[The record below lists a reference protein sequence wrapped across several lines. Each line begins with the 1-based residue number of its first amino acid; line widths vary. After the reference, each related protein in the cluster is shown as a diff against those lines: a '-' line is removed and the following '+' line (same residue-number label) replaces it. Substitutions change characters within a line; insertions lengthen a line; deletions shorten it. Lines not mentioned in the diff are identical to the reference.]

1 MAKTAMKKASNLFIW
16 IILGLLFIALAGFG
30 IGSFSGGASR
40 VGAVG
45 DVEISAEDYARALD
59 QEIRAR
65 IAQTGQPVTLA
76 TLRAQGVDQAVL
88 QSLVA
93 RAALV
98 NEAQMMGL

>member
-1 MAKTAMKKASNLFIW
+1 MARSAVKKASNLFVW
-16 IILGLLFIALAGFG
+16 IILGLLFVALAGFG

-45 DVEISAEDYARALD
+45 DIEITAEDYARALD

-76 TLRAQGVDQAVL
+76 NLRAQGVDQAVL

-93 RAALV
+93 RAALAH
-98 NEAQMMGL
+98 EAQAMGL